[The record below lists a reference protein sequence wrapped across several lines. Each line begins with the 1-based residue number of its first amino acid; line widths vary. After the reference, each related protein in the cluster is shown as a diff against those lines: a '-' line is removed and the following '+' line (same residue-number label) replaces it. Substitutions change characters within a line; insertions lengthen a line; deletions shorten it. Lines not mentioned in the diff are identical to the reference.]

1 MKNELLRR
9 DEAGNLIPTR
19 PMLQKEFVTLYN
31 STRKQFLSLIELS
44 DEPIGEPCGR
54 YYSIR
59 QGALIIK
66 CIGEPNIKKGSPTK
80 E

>member
-1 MKNELLRR
+1 MKDLLRR

-19 PMLQKEFVTLYN
+19 PMLQKEFITMYN
-31 STRKQFLSLIELS
+31 TSRKAFLSLIELS
-44 DEPIGEPCGR
+44 DEPIGERSGR

-66 CIGEPNIKKGSPTK
+66 CLGEPAI
-80 E
+80 